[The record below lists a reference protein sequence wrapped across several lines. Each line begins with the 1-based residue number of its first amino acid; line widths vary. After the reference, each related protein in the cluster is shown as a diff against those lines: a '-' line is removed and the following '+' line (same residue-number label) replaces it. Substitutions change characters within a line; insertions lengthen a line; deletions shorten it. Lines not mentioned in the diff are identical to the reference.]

1 MSNILN
7 KAYSAI
13 QSLLSTELNSL
24 ANGSNVLSSAIDF
37 SDATHAR
44 MTKLDVEV
52 NLATANWSAQ
62 TNPAIYLW
70 VLKRTD
76 GTNYEDGGA
85 SIDPARIPEE
95 IIPIRAVNGAQR
107 VRGTIY
113 LDTPEFGKILI
124 GNRTGV
130 AFNASGNTLKYYIHT
145 NTIE

>member
-1 MSNILN
+1 MTEILN
-7 KAYSAI
+7 KAYSSI

-24 ANGSNVLSSAIDF
+24 ANGSNVLSGVIDF
-37 SDATHAR
+37 SDATHGR

-52 NLATANWSAQ
+52 NLATVDWSAQ

-70 VLKRTD
+70 IIKRTD

-85 SIDPARIPEE
+85 SVDPARIPDEV
-95 IIPIRAVNGAQR
+95 IPIRAVSSAQR

-113 LDTPEFGKILI
+113 VDTPDSGKILI
-124 GNRTGV
+124 GNRTG
-130 AFNASGNTLKYYIHT
+130 AALNASGNTLKYYIHT